1 MVEYDGIVIGAGPNG
16 LTVGAYLAKAGLK
29 ILLLDRRYE
38 IGGGLAT
45 EMVTIPGF
53 LHNTHAVYMP
63 MTDYAPP
70 MEDLKLDE
78 VYDLKSVHPPLGMA
92 MPFADG
98 SSICLYSDVDKSCE
112 SIAQFSPKDAETYR
126 QVYHEFN
133 TLVEEFL
140 APATYHMPM
149 PAFEQVVKLQST
161 ETGRKVSE
169 FTEKTPQQIVEE
181 LFEHDKVRTIMLY
194 AACMWGLE
202 YDLEGLG
209 YLVPLMIN
217 RVTNYQLVVGGSHH
231 LAHLM
236 YKFIYRNG
244 GRALGSQLVKR
255 IIVEDGTAIGVEME
269 DGTVHK
275 ATKFVTSNLDPY
287 QTFLT
292 LVGEEHLDDHFVL
305 RVNDWK
311 WEWDSLFVVHF
322 ALDKAPQFTAAASNP
337 DLERAFIY
345 VVGYESEQDLIN
357 HWEAIRKGELME
369 GAGFN
374 CCFPS
379 VHDSKQAPP
388 GRHTG
393 LISQFA
399 PYRLAEGGAEAWYR
413 IREEHAERCVATL
426 RQYAPNMTED
436 NILWHYITTPLDIE
450 NKFPD
455 MGEGSIKQGAYLPLQ
470 MGFLRPNEEC
480 SQYATPIK
488 NLYVCGASTFP
499 GGLIT
504 FGPGYNAANRIAEDL
519 GIEKWW
525 EKPQIVARAEEQGLL

>member
-1 MVEYDGIVIGAGPNG
+1 VTEYDGIIIGAGPNG

-29 ILLLDRRYE
+29 VLLLDRRYE

-63 MTDYAPP
+63 MVDYAPP
-70 MEDLKLDE
+70 MKDLGLDRM
-78 VYDLKSVHPPLGMA
+78 YDLRFIHPPLGVA

-112 SIAQFSPKDAETYR
+112 SIARFSPRDAEAYR
-126 QVYHEFN
+126 EMHHRYS
-133 TLVEEFL
+133 LYMEEFL

-161 ETGRKVSE
+161 ELGKEISE
-169 FTEKTPQQIVEE
+169 LTEKTPQQVVDG
-181 LFEHDKVRTIMLY
+181 LFEHDKVRTLMLY
-194 AACMWGLE
+194 LTCIWGLE

-209 YLVPLMIN
+209 YLVPLMID
-217 RVTNYQLVVGGSHH
+217 RATRYQLVVGGSHH

-236 YKFIYRNG
+236 YKFIYRHG

-255 IIVEDGTAIGVEME
+255 IIVEDGTATGVEME
-269 DGTVHK
+269 DGRVYK
-275 ATKFVTSNLDPY
+275 ADKFVASSLDPY
-287 QTFLT
+287 QTFLE
-292 LVGEEHLDDHFVL
+292 LVSEGHLDDHFVL
-305 RVNDWK
+305 RVKDWK

-345 VVGYESEQDLIN
+345 VVGYESEEDLIN
-357 HWEAIRKGELME
+357 HWEAIRRGELLE

-379 VHDSKQAPP
+379 VHDSTQAPP

-399 PYRLAEGGAEAWYR
+399 PYRLADGGAKRWYR

-426 RQYAPNMTED
+426 RRYAPNMTEE

-450 NKFPD
+450 NKFPS
-455 MGEGSIKQGAYLPLQ
+455 MGEGSIKHGAYLPLQ

-488 NLYVCGASTFP
+488 NLYVCGASTFS

-519 GIEKWW
+519 GLEKWW
-525 EKPQIVARAEEQGLL
+525 EKPEIVARAEEKGLL

>member
-63 MTDYAPP
+63 MVDYAPP

>member
-1 MVEYDGIVIGAGPNG
+1 
-16 LTVGAYLAKAGLK
+16 
-29 ILLLDRRYE
+29 
-38 IGGGLAT
+38 
-45 EMVTIPGF
+45 
-53 LHNTHAVYMP
+53 
-63 MTDYAPP
+63 
-70 MEDLKLDE
+70 
-78 VYDLKSVHPPLGMA
+78 
-92 MPFADG
+92 
-98 SSICLYSDVDKSCE
+98 
-112 SIAQFSPKDAETYR
+112 
-126 QVYHEFN
+126 
-133 TLVEEFL
+133 
-140 APATYHMPM
+140 
-149 PAFEQVVKLQST
+149 
-161 ETGRKVSE
+161 
-169 FTEKTPQQIVEE
+169 
-181 LFEHDKVRTIMLY
+181 
-194 AACMWGLE
+194 
-202 YDLEGLG
+202 
-209 YLVPLMIN
+209 
-217 RVTNYQLVVGGSHH
+217 
-231 LAHLM
+231 
-236 YKFIYRNG
+236 
-244 GRALGSQLVKR
+244 LVKR
-255 IIVEDGTAIGVEME
+255 IIVEDGTATGVEME

-275 ATKFVTSNLDPY
+275 ATKFVASNLDPY
-287 QTFLT
+287 QTFLD

-379 VHDSKQAPP
+379 VHDSKQAPL

-399 PYRLAEGGAEAWYR
+399 PYRLVEGGAEAWYR

-426 RQYAPNMTED
+426 CQYAPNMTED

-455 MGEGSIKQGAYLPLQ
+455 MGEGSIKQGGYLPLQ

>member
-1 MVEYDGIVIGAGPNG
+1 MAEYDGIAIGAGPNG

-63 MTDYAPP
+63 MVDYAPP

-345 VVGYESEQDLIN
+345 VIGYESEQDLIN

-480 SQYATPIK
+480 S
-488 NLYVCGASTFP
+488 
-499 GGLIT
+499 
-504 FGPGYNAANRIAEDL
+504 
-519 GIEKWW
+519 
-525 EKPQIVARAEEQGLL
+525 

>member
-1 MVEYDGIVIGAGPNG
+1 MAEYDGIIIGAGPNG

-70 MEDLKLDE
+70 MKDLKLDE
-78 VYDLKSVHPPLGMA
+78 VYDLEFAHPPLGMA

-98 SSICLYSDVDKSCE
+98 SSICLYSDVDRSCE
-112 SIAQFSPKDAETYR
+112 SIARFSPKDAETYR
-126 QVYHEFN
+126 QVCHEFN

-140 APATYHMPM
+140 APASYHDPM
-149 PAFEQVVKLQST
+149 SAFEQVVKLQST

-169 FTEKTPQQIVEE
+169 YTEKTPQQIVEE
-181 LFEHDKVRTIMLY
+181 LFEHDKVRTIILY

-217 RVTNYQLVVGGSHH
+217 RATNYQLVVGGSHH

-236 YKFIYRNG
+236 YKFIYLHG

-255 IIVEDGTAIGVEME
+255 IIVEDGTATGVEME

-275 ATKFVTSNLDPY
+275 ATKFVASNLDPY
-287 QTFLT
+287 QTFLD

-322 ALDKAPQFTAAASNP
+322 ALDKVPQFTATASNP

-345 VVGYESEQDLIN
+345 VVGYESERDLIN
-357 HWEAIRKGELME
+357 HWEAIRKGELRE

-379 VHDSKQAPP
+379 VHDSKQAPL

-426 RQYAPNMTED
+426 RQHAPNMTED

-455 MGEGSIKQGAYLPLQ
+455 MGEGSIKQGGYLPLQ

-480 SQYATPIK
+480 SQYATPVK
-488 NLYVCGASTFP
+488 NLYICGASTFP

>member
-1 MVEYDGIVIGAGPNG
+1 MAEYDGIVIGAGPNG

-345 VVGYESEQDLIN
+345 VIGYESEQDLIN

>member
-1 MVEYDGIVIGAGPNG
+1 MAEHDGIIIGAGPNG

-63 MTDYAPP
+63 MVDYAPP
-70 MEDLKLDE
+70 TKDLKLDE
-78 VYDLKSVHPPLGMA
+78 VYDLKFVHPPLGMA

-98 SSICLYSDVDKSCE
+98 SSLCLYSDVDKSCE

-140 APATYHMPM
+140 APATFHMPM

-181 LFEHDKVRTIMLY
+181 LFEHDKVRTILLY

-217 RVTNYQLVVGGSHH
+217 RATNYRLVVGGSHH

-255 IIVEDGTAIGVEME
+255 IIVEDGTATGVEME

-275 ATKFVTSNLDPY
+275 AKFVASSLDPY

-322 ALDKAPQFTAAASNP
+322 ALDKAPQFTAASSNP
-337 DLERAFIY
+337 DLERAFIH

-357 HWEAIRKGELME
+357 HWEAVRKGELME

-393 LISQFA
+393 LVSQFA

-455 MGEGSIKQGAYLPLQ
+455 MGEGSIKQGGYLPLQ

-488 NLYVCGASTFP
+488 NLYVCGASNFP

-519 GIEKWW
+519 GVEKWW